1 MNQAQQALK
10 TTGEA
15 LSLAL
20 GQQDWLTVAQLDS
33 LCREQIDQAMDDDAR
48 DAEALRGALE
58 QMLGVYRDLISA
70 CQQQQQEIAAELN
83 QLKRAQKGAQV
94 YQLFG

>member
-15 LSLAL
+15 LGLAL

-48 DAEALRGALE
+48 DAEALRGTLE

>member
-1 MNQAQQALK
+1 MNQAQQALA

-20 GQQDWLTVAQLDS
+20 GQQDWLAVAQLDS
-33 LCREQIDQAMDDDAR
+33 LCREQIDQAMDDGGR
-48 DAEALRGALE
+48 DAEALRCTLE

>member
-33 LCREQIDQAMDDDAR
+33 LCREQIDQAMGDDAR
-48 DAEALRGALE
+48 DAEALRGTLE